1 MYFRYDLEY
10 IPRLLRKIKFVT
22 DLKLREE
29 NVFQAGRIHDLK
41 FLSIDGVLKMIY
53 YLVVVPLMIMGL
65 FASNL
70 KINTNQKIF

>member
-41 FLSIDGVLKMIY
+41 FLSRWRVKNDLLLSG
-53 YLVVVPLMIMGL
+53 VVPLMIMPFCL
-65 FASNL
+65 QF
-70 KINTNQKIF
+70 KNQY

>member
-41 FLSIDGVLKMIY
+41 FLSRWRVKNDLLLSGSSTI
-53 YLVVVPLMIMGL
+53 MIMPTFCL
-65 FASNL
+65 QF
-70 KINTNQKIF
+70 KNQY

>member
-1 MYFRYDLEY
+1 MTYIIRMYFRYDLEY

-41 FLSIDGVLKMIY
+41 FLSRWRVKNDLLLTGT
-53 YLVVVPLMIMGL
+53 
-65 FASNL
+65 S
-70 KINTNQKIF
+70 TNDNAFLLPI